1 MRLPR
6 LTATLV
12 LLMGSTMAA
21 AQVEF
26 PDESPEVL
34 PDLPYREEVFN
45 RCTAC
50 HSTAIVRRTRL
61 DRARWDDLMDWMT
74 EKHGMPALEGEE
86 RTRIVD
92 YLAAAFP
99 PAAGRARAANPFAED

>member
-1 MRLPR
+1 MRL
-6 LTATLV
+6 AALV
-12 LLMGSTMAA
+12 ALALLIAPAS

-26 PDESPEVL
+26 PDEGPEIL
-34 PDLPYREEVFN
+34 PAGAHRDEVFN

-50 HSTAIVRRTRL
+50 HSTAIIRRTRL

-74 EKHGMPALEGEE
+74 EKHGMPVLEGEE
-86 RTRIVD
+86 RVQIVD

-99 PAAGRARAANPFAED
+99 PVATRARAASPFAED

>member
-1 MRLPR
+1 MRLVT
-6 LTATLV
+6 LFALV
-12 LLMGSTMAA
+12 LLVAPAS

-26 PDESPEVL
+26 PDEGPEIL
-34 PDLPYREEVFN
+34 PAGAHRDEVFA
-45 RCTAC
+45 RCTGC

-74 EKHGMPALEGEE
+74 EKQGMPALEGEE
-86 RTRIVD
+86 RTQIVD

-99 PAAGRARAANPFAED
+99 PAANRARAANPFAED

>member
-1 MRLPR
+1 MRL
-6 LTATLV
+6 LYFAAALV
-12 LLMGSTMAA
+12 LLMGASMAA

-26 PDESPEVL
+26 PDEGPEIL
-34 PDLPYREEVFN
+34 PDLPNREEVFN

-50 HSTAIVRRTRL
+50 HSTAIIRRTRL

-74 EKHGMPALEGEE
+74 EKQGMPALEGDE
-86 RTRIVD
+86 RVQIVD
-92 YLAAAFP
+92 YLAAAFR